1 VRVGTVARS
10 SAALG
15 KTSLIT
21 SPEVSS
27 GEGERPGGVS
37 GKHESTATLV
47 RETVAVRPLGAILR
61 VLDARAKPSTF
72 RLGSGRCVIGAGADA
87 DVIVEESTV
96 SRQHASFELVPEGV
110 RVTDLGS
117 RNGTFYLGQR
127 VEKISLSLG
136 ARVKLGAA
144 SIAIDADGES
154 LRTTAV
160 YPHDEY
166 RGIVGSSLE
175 MRKLFAVLA
184 RLEGSLVT
192 VLVTGESG
200 VGKELV
206 AHALHEGSSVASG
219 PLVVVNCGA
228 IPRDLV
234 ASELFGH
241 RRGAFTGAVDSR
253 KGAFENADGGT
264 LFLDEIGELPLDLQP
279 VLLRA
284 LETGEVRP
292 VGDSARNVRVRVVA
306 ATNRDLGEEV
316 KAGRFRE
323 DLFYR
328 LAVVRL
334 NVAPLRD
341 RVEDVEPLAR
351 RFATSINAPTPLTDD
366 LVEQLKS
373 RSYPGNVRELRNIV
387 QAWAALGSLP
397 EPERTRGGELE
408 RLLADLVDV
417 NRVYGDQKEHV
428 NDVFTRVYLHA
439 LLAHTKG
446 NQTQAAKLAGLD
458 RSYLGR
464 LLVKYGL
471 SKG

>member
-1 VRVGTVARS
+1 
-10 SAALG
+10 
-15 KTSLIT
+15 
-21 SPEVSS
+21 VSDDTES
-27 GEGERPGGVS
+27 
-37 GKHESTATLV
+37 KQKESTATLV
-47 RETVAVRPLGAILR
+47 REVAARPLGAILR
-61 VLDARAKPSTF
+61 VMDARAKPSTF

-144 SIAIDADGES
+144 SIAIDADSES
-154 LRTTAV
+154 LRGSAV
-160 YPHDEY
+160 YAGDEY

-175 MRKLFAVLA
+175 MRKLFTILA

-192 VLVTGESG
+192 VLVMGESG

-206 AHALHEGSSVASG
+206 AHALHEGSSVSSG

-228 IPRDLV
+228 IPHDLV

-241 RRGAFTGAVDSR
+241 RRGAFTGAVESR

-292 VGDSARNVRVRVVA
+292 VGGEPRHVRVRVVA
-306 ATNRDLGEEV
+306 ATNRDLAEEV

-328 LAVVRL
+328 LAVVRML
-334 NVAPLRD
+334 VAPLRD

-351 RFATSINAPTPLTDD
+351 RFASSIGAPSLPDD
-366 LVEQLKS
+366 VVEQLKS
-373 RSYPGNVRELRNIV
+373 RGYPGNVRELRNIV
-387 QAWAALGSLP
+387 QAWAALGTLP
-397 EPERTRGGELE
+397 EPERMRGGELE

-417 NRVYGDQKEHV
+417 SRVYGDQKEHV
-428 NDVFTRVYLHA
+428 TDVFTRVYLHA

-446 NQTQAAKLAGLD
+446 NQTQAARLAGLD

>member
-1 VRVGTVARS
+1 
-10 SAALG
+10 
-15 KTSLIT
+15 
-21 SPEVSS
+21 VSDDS
-27 GEGERPGGVS
+27 QSRGRHGDAKDG
-37 GKHESTATLV
+37 TATLV
-47 RETVAVRPLGAILR
+47 REVGLRPLGAILR
-61 VLDARAKPSTF
+61 VVDARAKPSIF
-72 RLGSGRCVIGAGADA
+72 RLGTGRCVIGAGADA
-87 DVIVEESTV
+87 DVIIEESTV

-136 ARVKLGAA
+136 ANVKLGAA
-144 SIAIDADGES
+144 SIAIDADGDS
-154 LRTTAV
+154 LRTSAV
-160 YPHDEY
+160 YAGDEY

-175 MRKLFAVLA
+175 MRKLFALLV

-206 AHALHEGSSVASG
+206 AHALHEGSSVSSG

-292 VGDSARNVRVRVVA
+292 VGGDAKKVRVRVVA
-306 ATNRDLGEEV
+306 ATNRDLGEDV

-328 LAVVRL
+328 LAVVRMH
-334 NVAPLRD
+334 VAPLRD
-341 RVEDVEPLAR
+341 RLEDVETLAR
-351 RFATSINAPTPLTDD
+351 RFASSIMGHAHAPGMTTLPDEI
-366 LVEQLKS
+366 VEQLKA
-373 RSYPGNVRELRNIV
+373 RSYPGNVRELRNVV
-387 QAWAALGSLP
+387 QAWVALGSLP

-428 NDVFTRVYLHA
+428 TDVFTRMYLHA

-446 NQTQAAKLAGLD
+446 NQTQAARLAGLD

-464 LLVKYGL
+464 LLVKHGL